1 MCVWCVLCAAV
12 LLQERLGEAL
22 APVAAAAL
30 SAFEGAATPPLH
42 SSSNDTSSHS
52 SSDAFL
58 GGMSLNRLLTATALV
73 DADTANKLCTRF
85 NQAVAAA
92 GDAAAGDAAVLLPHI
107 PPDLQHAVLDVAA
120 AQPPGCQLDWSGEV

>member
-1 MCVWCVLCAAV
+1 MA
-12 LLQERLGEAL
+12 EAL

-30 SAFEGAATPPLH
+30 SAFEGAATPLH
-42 SSSNDTSSHS
+42 SSNDASSHS

-58 GGMSLNRLLTATALV
+58 GGMALNRLLTAAALV

-85 NQAVAAA
+85 NQAVASA